1 MDSETCSTERIRV
14 SKELADSVKK
24 YVEID
29 DALKTLRDQTKK
41 LNDEKKKNQLF
52 ILDCLQKYEENTID
66 ITGGALKR
74 DVKKQLAPLKKEN
87 IQSTLTKIIGD
98 GVKATAM
105 VEEIYKS
112 RAVVEKVTLRRI
124 KVKA

>member
-1 MDSETCSTERIRV
+1 MDSESSEKLRV
-14 SKELADSVKK
+14 SKELVDNVKK
-24 YVEID
+24 YIEID
-29 DALKTLRDQTKK
+29 NALKEIRAQTKK
-41 LNDEKKKNQLF
+41 LNDEKKKNQEF
-52 ILDCLQKYEENTID
+52 ILTYLQKCEEETID

-98 GVKATAM
+98 GVKASAM

-112 RAVVEKVTLRRI
+112 RATIEKVSLRRI
-124 KVKA
+124 KN